1 MKAWP
6 LYLVLVC
13 QMAGLQTRAQ
23 TQDSA
28 SAASSS
34 QASATANTPS
44 AGGEKKPAD
53 GTKPRKIW
61 TNDEVGSLK
70 GDVSVVGTNRQVE
83 NPTQPTRNGA
93 SAAADSRSAKIVRYR
108 TAIAEL
114 RKKIDAADQRITQY
128 KNFKADDSS
137 PNGGIN
143 PNRGYSMVPLDEQV
157 KQLEEKKKQWLAS
170 IEDLENQ
177 AKKDG
182 IEPGE
187 LR

>member
-1 MKAWP
+1 M
-6 LYLVLVC
+6 
-13 QMAGLQTRAQ
+13 AQ

-28 SAASSS
+28 GAASSS
-34 QASATANTPS
+34 QAPATAKTPS
-44 AGGEKKPAD
+44 AGGEKKSAD
-53 GTKPRKIW
+53 GAKPKKIW
-61 TNDEVGSLK
+61 TNEEVGSLK
-70 GDVSVVGTNRQVE
+70 GDVSVVGTNR
-83 NPTQPTRNGA
+83 PTESKTQSTRNGV
-93 SAAADSRSAKIVRYR
+93 SAEADARRAKIVRYK

-128 KNFKADDSS
+128 KNFKAEDSS

-157 KQLEEKKKQWLAS
+157 KQLEEKKKQWLAG

-177 AKKDG
+177 AKKEG

>member
-1 MKAWP
+1 MKAWA
-6 LYLVLVC
+6 LYLVLGC
-13 QMAGLQTRAQ
+13 PTACLQTTAQ
-23 TQDSA
+23 TQESA
-28 SAASSS
+28 GAASSS
-34 QASATANTPS
+34 QAPATARAP
-44 AGGEKKPAD
+44 GGEKKPAD
-53 GTKPRKIW
+53 GTKPKKIW

-70 GDVSVVGTNRQVE
+70 GDVSVVGTNRPAEGQSHSG
-83 NPTQPTRNGA
+83 QNGTG
-93 SAAADSRSAKIVRYR
+93 AAADARRAKIVRYR
-108 TAIAEL
+108 AAIAEL
-114 RKKIDAADQRITQY
+114 KKKIDAADQRITQY

-143 PNRGYSMVPLDEQV
+143 PNRGYSMVPLDEQI

-177 AKKDG
+177 AKKEG

>member
-1 MKAWP
+1 MRAWA

-13 QMAGLQTRAQ
+13 QTACLQTMAQ
-23 TQDSA
+23 TQDST
-28 SAASSS
+28 SAASSN
-34 QASATANTPS
+34 QAPATAKTPS
-44 AGGEKKPAD
+44 AEGEKKPAD
-53 GTKPRKIW
+53 GTKPKKVW

-70 GDVSVVGTNRQVE
+70 GDVSVVGTNRPAE
-83 NPTQPTRNGA
+83 SKTQSARNGA
-93 SAAADSRSAKIVRYR
+93 GAEADARREKIARYR
-108 TAIAEL
+108 AAIAEL
-114 RKKIDAADQRITQY
+114 RKKIGAADQRITQY
-128 KNFKADDSS
+128 KNFKAEDSS

>member
-1 MKAWP
+1 MKSWP

-13 QMAGLQTRAQ
+13 QTACLQTMAQ
-23 TQDSA
+23 TPDSA

-34 QASATANTPS
+34 QAPATAKTPS

-53 GTKPRKIW
+53 GTKAKKIW
-61 TNDEVGSLK
+61 TNDEVGGLK
-70 GDVSVVGTNRQVE
+70 GDVSVVGTNQAE
-83 NPTQPTRNGA
+83 SPTQPTRNGA
-93 SAAADSRSAKIVRYR
+93 SAAADSRRAKIVRYR

-114 RKKIDAADQRITQY
+114 RKKFDAADQRITQY

-177 AKKDG
+177 AKMDG